1 VRKKLRLCLVK
12 KHERGRKVG
21 GKNEAG
27 NGTDK
32 GQLRWCKKYTIQIFG
47 FG

>member
-1 VRKKLRLCLVK
+1 MRKKLRSCLVK
-12 KHERGRKVG
+12 KHERGRKAG
-21 GKNEAG
+21 GKNE
-27 NGTDK
+27 